1 MVCRCMEKKT
11 LRDAHGKIKL
21 STAAA
26 VSVSALCIL
35 LFAAVTC
42 DGPVRRSLT
51 AENSRKVKVSVL
63 REHMA
68 AFPEWPSGVRL
79 SGPQGLDK
87 GVLTDVSSRFHTDR
101 PPQEVIEY
109 YSSMAL
115 AQGWTPIKDQ
125 LLWEKRF
132 CKDGVSFMIKTSR
145 VEQGLDYEVGLTW
158 TEQMASR
165 SYCPQ
170 SGVGAP

>member
-1 MVCRCMEKKT
+1 MAAT
-11 LRDAHGKIKL
+11 KIKL
-21 STAAA
+21 SVAGAWA
-26 VSVSALCIL
+26 VSALCIL

-42 DGPVRRSLT
+42 DGPIRRSLI
-51 AENSRKVKVSVL
+51 AENSSKVKVSVL

-68 AFPEWPSGVRL
+68 AFPEWPYGVRL
-79 SGPQGLDK
+79 SGPEGFDK
-87 GVLTDVSSRFHTDR
+87 GVMTDVSSRFHTDR

-115 AQGWTPIKDQ
+115 AQGWVPIKDQ
-125 LLWEKRF
+125 LIWEKRF

-145 VEQGLDYEVGLTW
+145 VEQGVDYDVGLTW

-170 SGVGAP
+170 SRMVSP